1 MQTPINLHN
10 EPSKQKVTFGSEQIK
25 KSMTNK
31 KEGLS
36 SEEIYF

>member
-1 MQTPINLHN
+1 MQTPFNLHN
-10 EPSKQKVTFGSEQIK
+10 GLSKQKVTFGSEQI